1 MCRPHSRFEPFLIQ
15 NLYAIA
21 VVTLL
26 SLFPSALRAQ
36 EPSSQSLREA
46 RRLEME
52 ARQRSLWNLEKDAH
66 KRRGE
71 GVKVSREQR
80 LAYQQFTEDFET
92 LQVANYALVD
102 AVGYGPGFYY
112 GEVKKQ
118 AAEIKK
124 RTSRLKETLLL
135 PEPEEDR
142 KQKKSDES
150 LTGET
155 LKAAITAINALVQ
168 SFVTNP
174 MFQQLG
180 TVDANNSMKARRDL
194 DGIIRLSEQAHKC
207 AEALNKAAGKMP

>member
-102 AVGYGPGFYY
+102 AVGSGPGFDY
-112 GEVKKQ
+112 GAVKKH
-118 AAEIKK
+118 AGEIKK

-135 PEPEEDR
+135 PEPEKDQM
-142 KQKKSDES
+142 QKKSDES

-180 TVDANNSMKARRDL
+180 TVDTNNSTKARSDL

-207 AEALNKAAGKMP
+207 ADALNKAAGKVP